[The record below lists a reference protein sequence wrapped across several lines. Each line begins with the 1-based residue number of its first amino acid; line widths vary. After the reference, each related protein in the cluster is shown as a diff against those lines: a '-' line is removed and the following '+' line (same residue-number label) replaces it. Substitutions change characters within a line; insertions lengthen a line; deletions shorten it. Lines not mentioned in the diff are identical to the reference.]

1 MEVPIVGKAIADT
14 VAEVF
19 RGEPDVARDPYPLF
33 ARVREHAPLLRAPA
47 IGPFPAVHLARYE
60 DVHSALR
67 DGRLSSER
75 PHGGAVPDLEDDAT
89 PEDREAQAVNLRV
102 GTLSMLTKD
111 PPDHTRLRKPV
122 TKAFTPRIVGQQE
135 PMVQALVDD
144 LLAGAK
150 REAEREGGVDFMRAV
165 AVPLPALVI
174 AVLLGVPQEDWEKF
188 KAWSDNAIT
197 FDPEAGRRGLH
208 NSLRLDRYLRDLIS
222 QRRAEPR
229 DDLITALVRARDEDD
244 ALTEDELIAQ
254 CTVIL
259 VGGHE
264 TTTVALGS
272 ALALLKKQPELWEA
286 MRAQPEL
293 VPAVVEECVRLES
306 PFQFNTRVAKEDL
319 EIGGEAV
326 RAGETVWMWVAA
338 ANRDPRR
345 FPDPDIIDPHRADG
359 THLAHLAFGGGVH
372 YCLGAALAR
381 LEMRIALAT
390 LAQRYPDFR
399 MLDDRVRWR
408 DNIALRGPS
417 ALRVRFGHEAHT

>member
-1 MEVPIVGKAIADT
+1 METAIADT

-19 RGEPDVARDPYPLF
+19 RGGPDVVRDPYPLF
-33 ARVREHAPLLRAPA
+33 ARVREHLPLLRAPA
-47 IGPFPAVHLARYE
+47 VGPFPAVHLARYK
-60 DVHSALR
+60 DVHAALR

-89 PEDREAQAVNLRV
+89 PEDREALAVNMRV

-111 PPDHTRLRKPV
+111 PPEHTRLRKLV
-122 TKAFTPRIVGQQE
+122 TKAFTPRIVGQQG
-135 PMVQALVDD
+135 PMVQAIVDD
-144 LLAGAK
+144 LIAGAK
-150 REAEREGGVDFMRAV
+150 RKAERQDGVDFMRAV
-165 AVPLPALVI
+165 AAPLPALVI
-174 AVLLGVPQEDWEKF
+174 AALLGVPQEDWEKF
-188 KAWSDNAIT
+188 KAWSDNAMT
-197 FDPEAGRRGLH
+197 FDPEAIRRGLH
-208 NSLRLDRYLRDLIS
+208 NPLRLDRYLRDLIS

-229 DDLITALVRARDEDD
+229 DDLITALVHARDEDD
-244 ALTEDELIAQ
+244 ALTEDEVIAQ

-259 VGGHE
+259 VGGYE

-272 ALALLKKQPELWEA
+272 ALALLQKQPELWDA

-293 VPAVVEECVRLES
+293 VSTVVEECVRLES

-326 RAGETVWMWVAA
+326 RAGEFVWMWVAA

-345 FPDPDIIDPHRADG
+345 FPNPDIIDPHRADG
-359 THLAHLAFGGGVH
+359 KHLAHLAFGGGVH
-372 YCLGAALAR
+372 YGLGAALAR
-381 LEMRIALAT
+381 LEMRIALTT

-399 MLDDRVRWR
+399 VLDDQVRWR

-417 ALRVRFGHEAHT
+417 AVQVRFGHEAHV

>member
-1 MEVPIVGKAIADT
+1 MGTAIADT

-19 RGEPDVARDPYPLF
+19 RGAPDVVRDPYPFF

-47 IGPFPAVHLARYE
+47 VGSFPAVHLARHE
-60 DVHSALR
+60 HVHAALR
-67 DGRLSSER
+67 DGHLSSER
-75 PHGGAVPDLEDDAT
+75 LHGGAVPELEDDAT

-102 GTLSMLTKD
+102 GTLSMLTRD
-111 PPDHTRLRKPV
+111 PPDHTRLRKLV

-150 REAEREGGVDFMRAV
+150 REAERQDGVDFMRAV
-165 AVPLPALVI
+165 AAPLPALVI
-174 AVLLGVPQEDWEKF
+174 AALLGVPQPDWEKF

-197 FDPEAGRRGLH
+197 FNPEAGRRVLH
-208 NSLRLDRYLRDLIS
+208 NQLRLDRYLRDLIS
-222 QRRAEPR
+222 QRRAAPR

-244 ALTEDELIAQ
+244 ALTEDELLAQ
-254 CTVIL
+254 CMVIL

-264 TTTVALGS
+264 TTTAALGS
-272 ALALLKKQPELWEA
+272 ALALLQKQPELWDA

-293 VPAVVEECVRLES
+293 VLAVVEECVRLES

-326 RAGETVWMWVAA
+326 RAGEFVWMWVAA

-345 FPDPDIIDPHRADG
+345 FANPDVIDPHRADG
-359 THLAHLAFGGGVH
+359 KHLAHLAFGGGVH

-381 LEMRIALAT
+381 LEMRIALTT

-399 MLDDRVRWR
+399 VLDDRVRWR

-417 ALRVRFGHEAHT
+417 AVYVRFGHET